1 MGLVEPSSNLRDSL
15 REATAQAHDQ
25 LDSTMR
31 AVAGWSSQA
40 DYARFLSLQ
49 HTARAPIEAW
59 LADNAPSDLVPPE
72 QTPLIAT
79 DLEALGHTAPLA
91 KIAFVPQGAS
101 RIGSAT
107 GGQVDHLTQRC
118 EALGIAWVL
127 AGSSLGN
134 RAILAE
140 IRRTAKARGWQDWP
154 AKFLGNEA
162 MLAFWKRLRSEL
174 ENSAE
179 MEVVEVASRAAT
191 SVFDHF
197 LAHAQASPGSNTI
210 SAANGIP
217 GHSTEQGAMP

>member
-1 MGLVEPSSNLRDSL
+1 MGFIDPSSNLRHSL
-15 REATAQAHDQ
+15 REATAHAHDQ

-59 LADNAPSDLVPPE
+59 LAANAPHDLIPPE
-72 QTPLIAT
+72 QTPLIAA
-79 DLEALGHTAPLA
+79 DLDALGQRPPTER
-91 KIAFVPQGAS
+91 IEFMPQCALGP
-101 RIGSAT
+101 SAADYESK
-107 GGQVDHLTQRC
+107 DHLNQRS

-140 IRRTAKARGWQDWP
+140 IRRTAKAKGWRDWP
-154 AKFLGNEA
+154 AEFLGNEA
-162 MLAFWKRLRSEL
+162 MLAFWKRLRTEL

-210 SAANGIP
+210 SAADGNP
-217 GHSTEQGAMP
+217 GHSTEQGAQP